1 MKIRRYK
8 PGEEIQLM
16 EVFVSSVREN
26 AANYYNRE
34 QLQAWAPNSID
45 REEWKNKM
53 HRINPFVILDND
65 KILGYADLQSS
76 GYIDHFFVRG
86 GYSGRGI
93 GKQLMNFLLQ
103 KAKEKDI
110 TELSS
115 DVSLAAQPFF
125 KKFGFK
131 PIISK
136 KVEVRGVELENALMK
151 KDMLT
156 KGN

>member
-26 AANYYNRE
+26 AANYYSRE

-86 GYSGRGI
+86 GYSGKGI

-103 KAKEKDI
+103 KAKEKHI

-131 PIISK
+131 TIRSK

>member
-1 MKIRRYK
+1 MKIKRYK
-8 PGEEIQLM
+8 LEEEIQLM
-16 EVFVSSVREN
+16 EVFVS
-26 AANYYNRE
+26 
-34 QLQAWAPNSID
+34 PNSID

-151 KDMLT
+151 KEMLT
-156 KGN
+156 NGN

>member
-16 EVFVSSVREN
+16 EVFISSVREN
-26 AANYYNRE
+26 AANYYSQE
-34 QLQAWAPNSID
+34 QLKAWAPNSID
-45 REEWKNKM
+45 HEEWENKM
-53 HRINPFVILDND
+53 NRINPFVILDND
-65 KILGYADLQSS
+65 IIVGYADLQLS

-103 KAKEKDI
+103 KANENEI

-131 PIISK
+131 TILRK
-136 KVEVRGVELENALMK
+136 KVEIRGVVLENASMK
-151 KDMLT
+151 KNMLIN
-156 KGN
+156 GN

>member
-1 MKIRRYK
+1 
-8 PGEEIQLM
+8 M

-26 AANYYNRE
+26 AANYYNQE

-86 GYSGRGI
+86 GYSGRGV

-151 KDMLT
+151 KEMLT
-156 KGN
+156 NGN

>member
-26 AANYYNRE
+26 AANYYSLE

-136 KVEVRGVELENALMK
+136 KVEVRGVELENALMR

-156 KGN
+156 NGN